1 MSMADRPR
9 MILIAGPTASGK
21 SALALEIA
29 ERLGGTVVNADSM
42 QVYRDLH
49 VLTSRPPAEDAARV
63 PHLLYGHVDGAE
75 AYSAGRF
82 LTDAARVIA
91 EARAPLIFVGG
102 TGLYFDSL
110 TKGISTVPPVP
121 EAIRIHWRERARAEP
136 AESLHAE
143 LRARDPE
150 MAARLRP
157 SDTQRLVRALE
168 VLDATGL
175 SLARWQEQDGTPL
188 IGPGEGTRIV
198 LTPERPVLRERIAR
212 RFAQMME
219 EGAMDEVRALLAR
232 DLAPDL
238 PVMKA
243 IGVRPLAQYL
253 LGTMDKNEAVDRAIT
268 ETRQFAKRQ
277 ETWFRNR
284 LGDWHHV
291 PPDRALEIAEK
302 AISAVQ
308 QGSTQE

>member
-21 SALALEIA
+21 SALALDLA
-29 ERLGGTVVNADSM
+29 ERLGGAVVNADSM

-82 LTDAARVIA
+82 LTDAAKVIS

-121 EAIRIHWRERARAEP
+121 EAVRAYWRERAQAEP

-143 LRARDPE
+143 LSARDPE

-219 EGAMDEVRALLAR
+219 EGALDEVRALLAR

-253 LGTMDKNEAVDRAIT
+253 LGTMDNNEAVERAIT

-291 PPDRALEIAEK
+291 PPDMALEIGEK